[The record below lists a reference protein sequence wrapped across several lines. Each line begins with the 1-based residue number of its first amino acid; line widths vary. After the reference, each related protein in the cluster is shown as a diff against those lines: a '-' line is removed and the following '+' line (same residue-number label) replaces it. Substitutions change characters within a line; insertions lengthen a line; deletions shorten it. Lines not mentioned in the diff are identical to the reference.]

1 MFIYYVD
8 LAWRSIK
15 KTPILSLLMVLAIS
29 VGIGI
34 TITTLNVYSMMSFN
48 PAGDR
53 AEQLNTVQL
62 WSQGPDSWDEF
73 HSLITF
79 QDAMNLRKGDLPK
92 SQAAMFRSGMAVQT
106 DDPEVLP
113 MLQGVRVT
121 DRGFFPLFEVPF
133 LYGNVWDNQWTS
145 KRPIKWLSAES

>member
-48 PAGDR
+48 RPGIAPSNSTQCSCGARDPIP
-53 AEQLNTVQL
+53 
-62 WSQGPDSWDEF
+62 GM
-73 HSLITF
+73 SLT
-79 QDAMNLRKGDLPK
+79 R
-92 SQAAMFRSGMAVQT
+92 
-106 DDPEVLP
+106 
-113 MLQGVRVT
+113 
-121 DRGFFPLFEVPF
+121 
-133 LYGNVWDNQWTS
+133 
-145 KRPIKWLSAES
+145 

>member
-113 MLQGVRVT
+113 CCRASG
-121 DRGFFPLFEVPF
+121 
-133 LYGNVWDNQWTS
+133 
-145 KRPIKWLSAES
+145 